1 MKIKE
6 EEKREEEARTARV
19 VFIINYLVS
28 KLLVYSVLYVMLLF
42 LSSLK

>member
-6 EEKREEEARTARV
+6 EEKREEEARTAR